1 MATLTQERRLTG
13 AAPKQIM
20 QRFEALDAQTG
31 EVMERLRNT
40 NSQRAFIW
48 AHRDGLYRSQ
58 LACRGCWRTGMGRGG
73 VHRGDARAA
82 VADVPVSGAA
92 IHVGSG
98 SHFRDC
104 SGTEESAGPTDDV
117 VTCILSL
124 RGAKR

>member
-58 LACRGCWRTGMGRGG
+58 LACRGSWRNGMGRGG
-73 VHRGDARAA
+73 VHEVTRALLWRTYRFLVPRFMSVTEWLSPARDQR
-82 VADVPVSGAA
+82 VKKPV
-92 IHVGSG
+92 
-98 SHFRDC
+98 RQM
-104 SGTEESAGPTDDV
+104 TW
-117 VTCILSL
+117 
-124 RGAKR
+124 